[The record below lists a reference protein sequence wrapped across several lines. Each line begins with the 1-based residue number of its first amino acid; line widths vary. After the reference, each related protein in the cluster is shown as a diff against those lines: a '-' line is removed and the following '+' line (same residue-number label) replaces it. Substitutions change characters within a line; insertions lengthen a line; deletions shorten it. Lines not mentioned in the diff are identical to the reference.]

1 MEITEYRQC
10 IAKPISNDSPVG
22 ERLVDHPLF
31 DFVED
36 QMMKVGSLAHASV
49 QWDEVEHSTLKLL
62 GEQSKDIKLLVYL
75 LQCLHNQVTPMRLIT
90 SFEVMGEFISHYW
103 NESFPAPGP
112 RGNLPRR
119 KFFSQMAQRFTLVI
133 DKFDFSTLDETDRQA
148 LQKAVAEWQE
158 AIEKLE
164 LTSELVDSVVVRVKG
179 ELSRAEESQRV
190 TEQSAQSEA
199 KTEQVAPASV
209 TPSSSSVV
217 VDHSSDKAAR
227 QTLLKVADFLSEQ
240 DYGIALA
247 IRLRR
252 FAVWGSI
259 SSLPDHK
266 QDGETMLRG
275 MQVDRVKDYQ
285 DQLRHPD
292 LALWRKVEQSL
303 TLAPYWFEGQLMSHT
318 IAKQLGKED
327 WCKAIVEETQNF
339 LNRMPSLFELKFK
352 GGEPFVSESVK
363 EWLINVGQADG
374 PSGQSVGGDWQEKRK
389 EAFQLAKEG
398 GIAVALSMLNDGL
411 VSAVEPRD
419 QFYWRLLAADLM
431 RTNHLDAM
439 AKEQYQTL
447 NSQIEN
453 LTVPDW
459 EPSLV
464 EQIQRYTTSE

>member
-90 SFEVMGEFISHYW
+90 SFEVMGEFISQYW

-199 KTEQVAPASV
+199 KAEQVAPASV

-217 VDHSSDKAAR
+217 VDHSSDKAAK

-374 PSGQSVGGDWQEKRK
+374 SSGQSVGGDWQEKRK

>member
-1 MEITEYRQC
+1 MEITEYRQS
-10 IAKPISNDSPVG
+10 IAKPISSESPVG

-49 QWDEVEHSTLKLL
+49 QWDEVEHSTITLL
-62 GEQSKDIKLLVYL
+62 AEQSKDIKLLVYL

-90 SFEVMGEFISHYW
+90 SFEVMSEFITHYW
-103 NESFPAPGP
+103 SDSFPAPGP

-148 LQKAVAEWQE
+148 LQRVVAEWEQ
-158 AIEKLE
+158 AIEKQE

-179 ELSRAEESQRV
+179 ELSRAEESQRL
-190 TEQSAQSEA
+190 TEQNAQKETTSAQA
-199 KTEQVAPASV
+199 APVAAAPAA
-209 TPSSSSVV
+209 PSMV
-217 VDHSSDKAAR
+217 VDHSSDKAAK

-303 TLAPYWFEGQLMSHT
+303 TLAPYWFEGQFMSYT
-318 IAKQLGKED
+318 IAKQLGKDD
-327 WCKAIVEETQNF
+327 WCVAIVEETQNF

-352 GGEPFVSESVK
+352 GGEPFVSDNVK
-363 EWLINVGQADG
+363 EWLMTAGHADG
-374 PSGQSVGGDWQEKRK
+374 TSGQSVGGDWQEKRK

-419 QFYWRLLAADLM
+419 QFYWRLLTADLM

-439 AKEQYQTL
+439 AKEHYQTL
-447 NSQIEN
+447 HNQISN
-453 LTVPDW
+453 LSVPEW